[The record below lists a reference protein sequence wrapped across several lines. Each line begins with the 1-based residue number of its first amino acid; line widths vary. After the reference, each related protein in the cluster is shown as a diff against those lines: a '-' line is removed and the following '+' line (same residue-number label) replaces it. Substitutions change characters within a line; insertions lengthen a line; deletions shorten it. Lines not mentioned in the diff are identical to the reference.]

1 MSLKNLPDIQFVEA
15 DAEKTIS
22 NILTVHEGI
31 TGKSLSPADP
41 ERLFLMGL
49 ASIIVQQRELINHA
63 GKMNLLAYSEG
74 DHLDHLG
81 AFTETER
88 LDSSAAGTLCRFSIA
103 EPLGFVVAIN
113 KGIRV
118 SPDGTLFFKTE
129 SYAEVAAGESFVDVP
144 VTCMAT
150 GAVGNGYVPG
160 QINQMVDP
168 VPYVVSVSNTITS
181 TGGADREGNEPY
193 RERIHNA
200 PDKYSVAGPEGA
212 YIYWAKSAHQEIADV
227 AVVSPADA
235 TVQVVVLLSGG
246 RLPDETILQTVA
258 DAVTPK
264 NRRPLT
270 DRVSV
275 IAPVPVGFDI
285 DADYFISGENQEAI
299 SEIQSRVSKAIADYT
314 AWQSEKL
321 GRDIN
326 PDELVFRLKSAGA
339 KRVVLRSPSFQKLA
353 TTQVAQAGT
362 QTLNYAGVED
372 E

>member
-15 DAEKTIS
+15 DAAKTIS
-22 NILTVHEGI
+22 NILTLHEGI
-31 TGKSLSPADP
+31 TGKSLAPADP

-88 LDSSAAGTLCRFSIA
+88 LESSAAGTTCRFSIA

-113 KGIRV
+113 KGTRV
-118 SPDGTLFFKTE
+118 SPDGKLFFKTE
-129 SYAEVAAGESFVDVP
+129 RYAEVATGETFVDVP
-144 VTCMAT
+144 VICMAT
-150 GAVGNGYVPG
+150 GTIGNDYVPG
-160 QINQMVDP
+160 QINQVVDP
-168 VPYVVSVSNTITS
+168 VPYVVGVTNTTTS
-181 TGGADREGNEPY
+181 TGGADKEENEPY

-246 RLPDETILQTVA
+246 TLPDEVILQAVA

-270 DRVSV
+270 DKVSV
-275 IAPVPVGFDI
+275 IAPVPAAFDI
-285 DADYFISGENQEAI
+285 DADYFISNENSEAI
-299 SEIQSRVSKAIADYT
+299 AEIQSRVSRAVADYK
-314 AWQSEKL
+314 AWQCEKL

-326 PDELVFRLKSAGA
+326 PDELIFRLKSAGA
-339 KRVVLRSPSFQKLA
+339 KRVVVRSPGFLKLD
-353 TTQVAQAGT
+353 TTQVAQIGSE
-362 QTLNYAGVED
+362 TLNYAGVED

>member
-1 MSLKNLPDIQFVEA
+1 MSLKNLPEIQFVEA
-15 DAEKTIS
+15 DAAKTIS
-22 NILTVHEGI
+22 NILTLHEGI
-31 TGKSLSPADP
+31 TGKSLAPADP
-41 ERLFLMGL
+41 ERLFLVGL

-88 LDSSAAGTLCRFSIA
+88 LGSSAAGSTCRFSIA
-103 EPLGFVVAIN
+103 DPLGFVVAIK
-113 KGIRV
+113 KGTRV
-118 SPDGTLFFKTE
+118 SPDGTLFFKTDA
-129 SYAEVAAGESFVDVP
+129 YAEVAAGQTSVDVA
-144 VTCMAT
+144 VICMT
-150 GAVGNGYVPG
+150 PGTIGNDYVAG
-160 QINQMVDP
+160 QINQVVDP
-168 VPYVVSVSNTITS
+168 VPYVVSVLNTITS
-181 TGGADREGNEPY
+181 TGGADKEENEPY

-246 RLPDETILQTVA
+246 RLPDEIVLQNVA

-270 DRVSV
+270 DKVTV
-275 IAPVPVGFDI
+275 VAPAPEVFTI
-285 DADYFISGENQEAI
+285 DLDYFISSDESEAI
-299 SEIQSRVSKAIADYT
+299 AEINSRVVRAVSEYKS
-314 AWQSEKL
+314 WQCEKL

-339 KRVVLRSPSFQKLA
+339 KRVVLRAPVFQKLN
-353 TTQVAQAGT
+353 TTQVAQAGSEI
-362 QTLNYAGVED
+362 LNYAGVED